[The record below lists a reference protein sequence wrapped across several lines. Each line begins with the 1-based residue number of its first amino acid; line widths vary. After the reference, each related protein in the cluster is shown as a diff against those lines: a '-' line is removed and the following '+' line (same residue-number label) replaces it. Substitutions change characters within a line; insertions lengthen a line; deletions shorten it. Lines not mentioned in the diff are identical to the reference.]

1 MDLIVDAGPR
11 EGTWTLVDL
20 LGRTMGVIV
29 EEAPQTVFVR
39 PAGKAIAT
47 MKSMRAGP
55 FNALDQALAAIEIHT
70 RGVCRRIRD
79 SLPSADAATG
89 DDDGQG

>member
-1 MDLIVDAGPR
+1 MDVIVDTGPR

-29 EEAPQTVFVR
+29 EEAPQTFFVR
-39 PAGKAIAT
+39 PAGNAIAT
-47 MKSMRAGP
+47 MKTMRAGP
-55 FNALDQALAAIEIHT
+55 FNSLDQALAAIETHT
-70 RGVCRRIRD
+70 RGVCRRIGD
-79 SLPSADAATG
+79 SPPSAGAATG